1 MIFIKKNILL
11 KELREKIRTMTEALL
26 PDERYYMVDLIIS
39 GNKNNLKVKAL
50 IDSDE
55 GLDIDV
61 CAAISRSLSDKID
74 ELDLIQS
81 KYLLEVSSPG
91 VDFPLQLKRQYKKNI
106 GRDLK
111 AVLNDGKTHQG
122 ELIEAAG
129 DYIILRE
136 VKGKESR
143 EISLPYDQIK
153 SAKVL
158 VSFKK

>member
-1 MIFIKKNILL
+1 M

-91 VDFPLQLKRQYKKNI
+91 IDFPLQLKRQYKKNI

>member
-1 MIFIKKNILL
+1 M

>member
-1 MIFIKKNILL
+1 
-11 KELREKIRTMTEALL
+11 MTEALL

>member
-1 MIFIKKNILL
+1 M
-11 KELREKIRTMTEALL
+11 KELREKIKTMTEALL
-26 PDERYYMVDLIIS
+26 PDEKYYVVDLIIS